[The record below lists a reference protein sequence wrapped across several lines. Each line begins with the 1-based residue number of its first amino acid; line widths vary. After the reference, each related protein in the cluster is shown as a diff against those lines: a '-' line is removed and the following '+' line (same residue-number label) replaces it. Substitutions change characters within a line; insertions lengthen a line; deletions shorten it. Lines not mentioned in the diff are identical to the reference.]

1 MKKFFTLLP
10 LVLVCS
16 MLSSCDTDPP
26 AETDGM
32 QILATTY
39 PVYCF
44 VTAVTDGVDQVSVNL
59 LINQSVS
66 CLHDYTLTVNDMKCL
81 ERADVIVLNGVGLED
96 FMADAL
102 TASDAAL
109 IDCSQGVELLELSGH
124 EGHNHDAEY
133 DPHIWMDPLRAAQM
147 VQTICDNLCLL
158 DSANADR
165 YRSNTEIAI
174 QHLNDL
180 YYTWSDIF
188 LHLDGPYLI
197 TFHEGFSYLAEAFH
211 FKILC
216 SIEEEEGSEISAKE
230 IAEIDQLIRSYDL
243 PAIFTE
249 ENGSDVSALAIARD
263 TGVEIH
269 SLSMVMSGE
278 EDNIYPYLSAIDQNM
293 ATILEAMEA
302 TVS

>member
-1 MKKFFTLLP
+1 MKKFFTLLS

-16 MLSSCDTDPP
+16 MLSACDTDPP
-26 AETDGM
+26 METDGI
-32 QILATTY
+32 QIVATTY

-147 VQTICDNLCLL
+147 VQTICDQSVSVGQRQCRQISLQ
-158 DSANADR
+158 
-165 YRSNTEIAI
+165 YRN
-174 QHLNDL
+174 
-180 YYTWSDIF
+180 
-188 LHLDGPYLI
+188 
-197 TFHEGFSYLAEAFH
+197 
-211 FKILC
+211 
-216 SIEEEEGSEISAKE
+216 
-230 IAEIDQLIRSYDL
+230 R
-243 PAIFTE
+243 
-249 ENGSDVSALAIARD
+249 
-263 TGVEIH
+263 H
-269 SLSMVMSGE
+269 ST
-278 EDNIYPYLSAIDQNM
+278 PQ
-293 ATILEAMEA
+293 
-302 TVS
+302 